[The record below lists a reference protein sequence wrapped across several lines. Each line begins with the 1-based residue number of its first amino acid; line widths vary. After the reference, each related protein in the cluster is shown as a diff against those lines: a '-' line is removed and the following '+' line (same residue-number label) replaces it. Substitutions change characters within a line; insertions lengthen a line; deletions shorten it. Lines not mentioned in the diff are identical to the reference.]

1 MFLATPSPVATE
13 GDPTKHPSRAGSRTL
28 HPSRAS
34 PDHVRINVPDW
45 HSSAPQQSRPP
56 QDSMICPARGSPPS
70 KHPSPATSTQRTHAS
85 LPSPCPSPSMH
96 PSRPSMQ
103 ASPAAPT
110 QRPCHCPAPAQAL
123 SPRGTYHSKSSIGHA
138 PTHPHI
144 HHAYLPAFRAMH
156 GHNCRPEPTM
166 HGPVRTCAHPVTC
179 FPRTAGLLT
188 PREDVAAGC
197 RSNYRSDFWPPSAW
211 CRWLLAVP
219 SPHQHLRQ
227 QCKRVSSSHGPLVL
241 GRMTRITCARSWQ
254 QRTSTERSRLYN
266 RRAPV
271 QQRVRTLM

>member
-1 MFLATPSPVATE
+1 MFLAAPSPVATG

-34 PDHVRINVPDW
+34 PDHMRINVPDW
-45 HSSAPQQSRPP
+45 HPSAPQQSRPP
-56 QDSMICPARGSPPS
+56 QDSMICPAQGSPPS

-123 SPRGTYHSKSSIGHA
+123 SIRGTDHSKPSIVHA

-156 GHNCRPEPTM
+156 GHNCRPEPTCM
-166 HGPVRTCAHPVTC
+166 APCAPALIRSHASTERLGYSLPVKTLLRGVGATTAPTSGRPVRGAGGCLLCRVRISTCGSNAS
-179 FPRTAGLLT
+179 
-188 PREDVAAGC
+188 ESSAATD
-197 RSNYRSDFWPPSAW
+197 R
-211 CRWLLAVP
+211 L
-219 SPHQHLRQ
+219 
-227 QCKRVSSSHGPLVL
+227 L

-271 QQRVRTLM
+271 Q